1 MDESAHPHISDQEL
15 GRQVSVTRLI
25 CLHSFPF
32 RNDGPLRIPEGAA
45 HGASRIFLRPF
56 CKVPAA
62 FEEFAVGHL
71 LKDNNS
77 STPVVRGE
85 QCDVSKW

>member
-1 MDESAHPHISDQEL
+1 MDESSHPHISAQEL
-15 GRQVSVTRLI
+15 GRQVSVTPQIRFF
-25 CLHSFPF
+25 CSPF
-32 RNDGPLRIPEGAA
+32 RIEGPLRIPEGAA
-45 HGASRIFLRPF
+45 HGASRILLRPF
-56 CKVPAA
+56 CKVSAA

-85 QCDVSKW
+85 QCGK